1 MSTPRVDFMP
11 EEVRREIQVRLSRR
25 RSNLLLVLLAMSS
38 LGVGFHSWNS
48 ARSADIARSVE
59 AQLAANAPG
68 NEELIARLTSEQVEL
83 ERALRVTDGLVPPI
97 AASTV
102 IATVSHL
109 LPEKVTLTG
118 LRLDAEDAP
127 RQLQVTLKGFAGNG
141 NDLSDFER
149 QLARFSAFTGVTMS
163 ERKVTEF
170 HGRRAEA
177 FSVAFRVPLDVV
189 VRSPGSMR
197 VAQGDEP

>member
-1 MSTPRVDFMP
+1 MTTPRIDFMP

-25 RSNLLLVLLAMSS
+25 RSNLLLVLLAMTS

-68 NEELIARLTSEQVEL
+68 NEELMARLASERGDL

-102 IATVSHL
+102 IATVSHM
-109 LPEKVTLTG
+109 LPEQVTLTG
-118 LRLDAEDAP
+118 LRLDAEEAP
-127 RQLQVTLKGFAGNG
+127 RQLQVTLKGFAGSG
-141 NDLSDFER
+141 TALSDFER
-149 QLARFSAFTGVTMS
+149 QLARFSAFSGVTMS
-163 ERKVTEF
+163 ERKLTEF
-170 HGRRAEA
+170 RGHRAEE
-177 FSVAFRVPLDVV
+177 FSVAFRVPLDVIL
-189 VRSPGSMR
+189 RNPGSMR
-197 VAQGDEP
+197 VAQGDVE